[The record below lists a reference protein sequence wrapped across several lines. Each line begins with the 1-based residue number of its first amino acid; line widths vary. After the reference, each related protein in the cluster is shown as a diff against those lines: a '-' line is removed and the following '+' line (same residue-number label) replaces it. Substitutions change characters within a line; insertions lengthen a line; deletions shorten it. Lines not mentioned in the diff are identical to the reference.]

1 MNAARDDRDR
11 GTRSG
16 HHDGDG
22 DASRIPREIH
32 ADARRGGDEG
42 DARPDET
49 GARSAHDA
57 SAASSGSDSDSSV
70 RSRGVASSAP
80 MATRAA
86 NDAVPEARGEP
97 SVEPTPEP
105 AADDEDAKSKAEDA
119 TPSDAT
125 PSDAT
130 PSSSSSPSSET
141 IVTPSSAEVSASFAA
156 TQYNYAA
163 STNGAKVVSSNPEA
177 KSPGAALKED
187 MDSYYLTPCG
197 AKRGKWLT
205 VELSEEAAVTAVTLA
220 NHEFHSSGV
229 REFEVWG
236 TAGARRS
243 GRTDGVGSRGARRSP
258 DETRRRSRCLAR
270 RGPSSC
276 SSGSPATTARS
287 ISAR

>member
-1 MNAARDDRDR
+1 
-11 GTRSG
+11 
-16 HHDGDG
+16 
-22 DASRIPREIH
+22 
-32 ADARRGGDEG
+32 
-42 DARPDET
+42 
-49 GARSAHDA
+49 
-57 SAASSGSDSDSSV
+57 
-70 RSRGVASSAP
+70 

-141 IVTPSSAEVSASFAA
+141 IVTPSSAEVSASFA

-220 NHEFHSSGV
+220 NYEFHSSGV

-236 TAGARRS
+236 TAGAAEREDGWRR
-243 GRTDGVGSRGARRSP
+243 
-258 DETRRRSRCLAR
+258 LAR
-270 RGPSSC
+270 CAAEPGRDAQTFEVPRAAWSSSC